1 MSNSPSRLHQVMDWR
16 AAIWAGIIAGAIFLL
31 LQMILL
37 ALVTGG
43 SPWILPRM
51 TAAIVLGEGAL
62 SPPASFDVTITLVAL
77 IIHFV
82 LAIGFAVLIAFILHR
97 WGLLVGIV
105 GGALDAIPGV
115 GAVRAVVRDAIPFGQ
130 VASVILGGGRQ
141 LWIDVDGLQAVLLAV
156 GVDQHACLL
165 DVELG
170 VTVVAIGER
179 AFRRLVGGAGWSAVR
194 AGEARRFHA
203 PRRPVGTDLG
213 RRRCGTRIV
222 QAEPRGFLT
231 AGTGRQRNTKGNRK
245 EYAKHGMKLRP
256 GTRHND
262 VASMRANG

>member
-105 GGALDAIPGV
+105 GGALFGLCLYAINYY
-115 GAVRAVVRDAIPFGQ
+115 
-130 VASVILGGGRQ
+130 SVSYLFPWFFPMRN
-141 LWIDVDGLQAVLLAV
+141 WVFLLAHIV
-156 GVDQHACLL
+156 FGALAGGIYEGLERDEL
-165 DVELG
+165 VE
-170 VTVVAIGER
+170 A
-179 AFRRLVGGAGWSAVR
+179 
-194 AGEARRFHA
+194 
-203 PRRPVGTDLG
+203 
-213 RRRCGTRIV
+213 
-222 QAEPRGFLT
+222 
-231 AGTGRQRNTKGNRK
+231 
-245 EYAKHGMKLRP
+245 
-256 GTRHND
+256 
-262 VASMRANG
+262 